1 MQDQRE
7 QYTFWKLV
15 IPYIKNQDKANFL
28 FQQNFSGND
37 PAEIHDISAIWVI
50 IVGNST
56 TVKHYVVLLK
66 NNSHICT
73 CLFTIQQGIY
83 FKDLDGIKEPFI
95 GTDKFY
101 KENVEQDELTIHINY
116 LSAFDQDN
124 YDFLEESLPIILFN
138 KK

>member
-1 MQDQRE
+1 MLATSDAKFHIR
-7 QYTFWKLV
+7 L
-15 IPYIKNQDKANFL
+15 IL
-28 FQQNFSGND
+28 SQQ
-37 PAEIHDISAIWVI
+37 
-50 IVGNST
+50 
-56 TVKHYVVLLK
+56 
-66 NNSHICT
+66 
-73 CLFTIQQGIY
+73 Y